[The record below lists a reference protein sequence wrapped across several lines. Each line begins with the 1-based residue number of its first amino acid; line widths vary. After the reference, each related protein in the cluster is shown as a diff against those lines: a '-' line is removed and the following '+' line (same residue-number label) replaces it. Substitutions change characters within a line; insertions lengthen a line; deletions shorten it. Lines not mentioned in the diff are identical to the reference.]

1 MTVVLVTWHDAHSGA
16 ESWINIKDLDSDPAE
31 VQSVGFMLATSDG
44 GKPDHITLYQSRNE
58 DSVDHVLHI
67 PIGMVK
73 HIKVLMD
80 LEIKD
85 SNP

>member
-16 ESWINIKDLDSDPAE
+16 ESWINIKDLDTDPAE
-31 VQSVGFMLATSDG
+31 VQSVGFLLATGDG
-44 GKPDHITLYQSRNE
+44 GKPDHVTLYQSRNE

-67 PIGMVK
+67 PVGMVK

-80 LEIKD
+80 VEINSSD
-85 SNP
+85 R

>member
-16 ESWINIKDLDSDPAE
+16 ESWINIKDLDIEPAE
-31 VQSVGFMLATSDG
+31 VQSVGFLLAASDG
-44 GKPDHITLYQSRNE
+44 GKPDHVTLYQSRNE

-67 PIGMVK
+67 PVGMVK

-80 LEIKD
+80 LQTISPD
-85 SNP
+85 R

>member
-16 ESWINIKDLDSDPAE
+16 ESWINIKDLDTEPAE
-31 VQSVGFMLATSDG
+31 VQSVGFLLATSDG
-44 GKPDHITLYQSRNE
+44 GKPDHVTLYQSRNE

-67 PIGMVK
+67 PVGMVK

-80 LEIKD
+80 LQTNSSD
-85 SNP
+85 R